1 MYAETLKLVA
11 DLSHRRPVAALPSK
25 LEQLFKHLAAA
36 QHDAEGL
43 EDQIWSLWMHHPHDQ
58 AARILD
64 KACND
69 IAARRYDIAETRLYH
84 LLRAC
89 PDYAE
94 AWNKR
99 ATLYYLQERD
109 EESVRDIHRTL
120 ELEPRH
126 FGALCGLGEILLSE
140 GECEDA
146 LFVFQAALRLNPH
159 LGGARAAVEEI
170 LAGKAEGL
178 DGAGAG

>member
-1 MYAETLKLVA
+1 MYAQTLKLVA
-11 DLSHRRPVAALPSK
+11 DLPKRRPTIALPSK
-25 LEQLFKHLAAA
+25 LEELFQRLGAA
-36 QHDAEGL
+36 QCNAEAL
-43 EDQIWSLWMHHPHDQ
+43 EDQIWHLWMHYPHGS

-64 KACND
+64 KACSD
-69 IAARRYDIAETRLYH
+69 IAAHRYDIAETRLER

-99 ATLYYLQERD
+99 ATLYYLQQRD
-109 EESVRDIHRTL
+109 AESVRDIHRTL

-140 GECEDA
+140 GEFEDA
-146 LFVFQAALRLNPH
+146 LFVFYAALRLNPH
-159 LGGARAAVEEI
+159 LEGARTAVGHI
-170 LAGKAEGL
+170 LAGDADPL
-178 DGAGAG
+178 H

>member
-1 MYAETLKLVA
+1 MYAETLRLVA
-11 DLSHRRPVAALPSK
+11 DLHKRRPVAVLPSK
-25 LEQLFKHLAAA
+25 LEQLFKHLAVGDCDP
-36 QHDAEGL
+36 QDLEG
-43 EDQIWSLWMHHPHDQ
+43 QIWDLWMCYPHGG
-58 AARILD
+58 AASVLD

-69 IAARRYDIAETRLYH
+69 IAAQRYDIAETRLDR

-99 ATLYYLQERD
+99 ATLYYLQQRD
-109 EESVRDIHRTL
+109 SESVHNIHRTL

-140 GECEDA
+140 GEHEDA
-146 LFVFQAALRLNPH
+146 LFVFHTALRLNPH
-159 LGGARAAVEEI
+159 LEEARATVEQI
-170 LAGKAEGL
+170 ATGDPDRLH
-178 DGAGAG
+178 

>member
-11 DLSHRRPVAALPSK
+11 ELPKRRPTTALPSQ
-25 LEQLFKHLAAA
+25 LEQLFQRLGTAHCN
-36 QHDAEGL
+36 AEDL
-43 EDQIWSLWMHHPHDQ
+43 EDRIWHLWMHYPHRR
-58 AARILD
+58 AARTLD
-64 KACND
+64 QVCTD
-69 IAARRYDIAETRLYH
+69 IAAHRYDIAETRLQR

-99 ATLYYLQERD
+99 ATLYYLQQRD

-126 FGALCGLGEILLSE
+126 FGALCGLGEILVS
-140 GECEDA
+140 G
-146 LFVFQAALRLNPH
+146 N
-159 LGGARAAVEEI
+159 
-170 LAGKAEGL
+170 
-178 DGAGAG
+178 

>member
-1 MYAETLKLVA
+1 MYAQTLKLVA
-11 DLSHRRPVAALPSK
+11 DLSHRQPAPALPSK
-25 LEQLFKHLAAA
+25 LEQLFKHLAVGEGDA
-36 QHDAEGL
+36 QDL
-43 EDQIWSLWMHHPHDQ
+43 EEQIWRLWMHYPHGE

-64 KACND
+64 QACND
-69 IAARRYDIAETRLYH
+69 IAAQRYDIAETRLYR

-99 ATLYYLQERD
+99 ATLYYLQQRD
-109 EESVRDIHRTL
+109 EESVRAIHRTL

-140 GECEDA
+140 GEREDA
-146 LFVFQAALRLNPH
+146 LFVFQAALRLHPH
-159 LGGARAAVEEI
+159 LEGARSAVEQI
-170 LAGKAEGL
+170 LAGEG
-178 DGAGAG
+178 DGRS

>member
-1 MYAETLKLVA
+1 MYAETLRLVA
-11 DLSHRRPVAALPSK
+11 DLTKRRPVAVLPSQ
-25 LEQLFKHLAAA
+25 LEQLFRRLGAA
-36 QHDAEGL
+36 HGNAEDL
-43 EDQIWSLWMHHPHDQ
+43 EEQIWRLWMHYPHGR
-58 AARILD
+58 AADILD

-69 IAARRYDIAETRLYH
+69 IAAHRYDIAETRLDR

-99 ATLYYLQERD
+99 ATLYYLQQRD
-109 EESVRDIHRTL
+109 AESVHDIHRVL

-140 GECEDA
+140 GEREDA
-146 LFVFQAALRLNPH
+146 LFVFLAALRLNPH
-159 LGGARAAVEEI
+159 LEAVRSAVEQI
-170 LAGKAEGL
+170 LGTDSEPSA
-178 DGAGAG
+178 